1 MFFEYA
7 NDSNLLALT
16 AEVTMTAEAR
26 LLRDWWEILQVEEA
40 WVTEE
45 VEVEV

>member
-1 MFFEYA
+1 
-7 NDSNLLALT
+7 
-16 AEVTMTAEAR
+16 MTAEAR
-26 LLRDWWEILQVEEA
+26 LLRDWWEILQVEEEA